1 MQGGACTIES
11 PEANR
16 LLVRLRG
23 DLQDA
28 DVQQLSTD
36 LVPRLREIGAGGEL
50 IIDMHELESCTTEA
64 RMGLTQLQQGI
75 AELGA
80 RTAFVAHRPRFRGIG
95 LYVAHHSGDPNAR
108 AFHYLAQAQAWL
120 RSSEGRVVSLTAY
133 IDRARQAPRPQKR
146 PSSDE
151 LRAKLK
157 KLRESSDDGEEGH
170 G

>member
-1 MQGGACTIES
+1 MQGETCTIES
-11 PEANR
+11 LEANR

-23 DLQDA
+23 VLEDA
-28 DVQQLSTD
+28 DVQQLTDD
-36 LVPRLREIGAGGEL
+36 LVPRLRSIGAGGEL

-64 RMGLTQLQQGI
+64 RLGLTQLQQGI
-75 AELGA
+75 AQLGA

-120 RSSEGRVVSLTAY
+120 RSSEGRVVSLSAY
-133 IDRARQAPRPQKR
+133 IDRARQSPRPAKR

-157 KLRESSDDGEEGH
+157 KLRDSSDEEEQQR
-170 G
+170 